1 MFFMPKFLHFDS
13 ANLSLNRGNTNPFK
27 EGGRFSDTGD
37 NKANVRALIGLEIAV
52 KKLNTRERKQRL

>member
-1 MFFMPKFLHFDS
+1 MPRFLHFDS

-37 NKANVRALIGLEIAV
+37 SQDLFIFNKRFFF
-52 KKLNTRERKQRL
+52 